1 MPKKNILKMN
11 KTLSKNRK
19 KKIEIKKD
27 MTFGEAI
34 SLNQKTAKVLAE
46 NGMFCGCCPMAM
58 METIEQG
65 ANAHGVDVKKLLKK
79 INK

>member
-1 MPKKNILKMN
+1 MNNPTPKKNH
-11 KTLSKNRK
+11 K
-19 KKIEIKKD
+19 KRIEITKD

-34 SLNQKTAKVLAE
+34 SLNQKTAKILAE
-46 NGMFCGCCPMAM
+46 NKMFCGCCPMAM

-65 ANAHGVDVKKLLKK
+65 AKAHGVDVKKLLEK